1 MSGLFHNNT
10 SFNQNISSW
19 DVSSVSNMSEIFH
32 NAYSFNQDLS
42 NWDVSNVTNMYYA
55 FAQSGFSQNI
65 GNWIVSNVTD
75 MSGMFWGANSF
86 NQDIGSWDV
95 SSVTT
100 MNAMFNNNSSFNQ
113 DLSGWCVP
121 NVTNYTWFNRNGLM
135 NQSYIPNW
143 GICPSQATLTL
154 SSSDSDNIITSGIV
168 TLTATFSENMAATP
182 LISIAGLV
190 TNTAMI
196 QGASAAV
203 WTYFWQIPSSVTT
216 GTYAVTVAATDTN
229 SKPYGGNERLDLS
242 IAPTFY
248 LDANGITIKCPT
260 ASNGDT
266 GEINGKTYTAV
277 NEATLRSKINNGDA
291 DLDCVCTSLVTDMS
305 TLFRDK
311 NSFNQDIGSWDTSN
325 VTTMNQMFLRSLSIQ
340 PKY

>member
-1 MSGLFHNNT
+1 
-10 SFNQNISSW
+10 
-19 DVSSVSNMSEIFH
+19 
-32 NAYSFNQDLS
+32 
-42 NWDVSNVTNMYYA
+42 
-55 FAQSGFSQNI
+55 
-65 GNWIVSNVTD
+65 
-75 MSGMFWGANSF
+75 
-86 NQDIGSWDV
+86 
-95 SSVTT
+95 
-100 MNAMFNNNSSFNQ
+100 
-113 DLSGWCVP
+113 
-121 NVTNYTWFNRNGLM
+121 
-135 NQSYIPNW
+135 
-143 GICPSQATLTL
+143 
-154 SSSDSDNIITSGIV
+154 
-168 TLTATFSENMAATP
+168 MAATP

-203 WTYFWQIPSSVTT
+203 WTYYWQIPSSVTT
-216 GTYAVTVAATDTN
+216 GTYAITVAATDTN

-325 VTTMNQMFLRSLSIQ
+325 VTTMNQMFLRAYQFNQNIDAWNTSNVTNMQEMFKNADSFNSPIGSWDVSSVTIDAGDVL
-340 PKY
+340 